1 MNLRFAPTSQA
12 ILGRD
17 GRVDAHWERWFG
29 DLARAV
35 NAASG
40 SGDAEQVEPA
50 SVSLV
55 QGQGIAITG
64 TGTQDSP
71 WVVRLRDLRDS
82 GTGDALVKITRD
94 SYGRVAGTEEA
105 SASDLPY
112 DNTDSGMGA
121 ADVQAALDE

>member
-1 MNLRFAPTSQA
+1 MSLRLAPTSQA

-35 NAASG
+35 NAPRG
-40 SGDAEQVEPA
+40 GDAEQPEPA
-50 SVSLV
+50 AVSLV
-55 QGQGIAITG
+55 QGQGIAIIG

-71 WVVRLRDLRDS
+71 WVVRLR
-82 GTGDALVKITRD
+82 
-94 SYGRVAGTEEA
+94 A

-112 DNTDSGMGA
+112 DNTTSGLTA
-121 ADVQAALDE
+121 EDVQAAIDELA